1 MNKLIILLVLFI
13 TSPSVFAER
22 WVAKCTDGN
31 NLHYVQDYTGTG
43 HLFMEVATPRG
54 KKKIL
59 PIATLTQSKS
69 TAVSICGIVLGNDDP
84 VDAPVSQVCMNN
96 DLQIIYM
103 KFDHPSRDGGIQEG
117 KICKAKVEIFN
128 DE

>member
-1 MNKLIILLVLFI
+1 MNKLIISLALFI
-13 TSPSVFAER
+13 ASPSVFAER

-31 NLHYVQDYTGTG
+31 NLHYVQNHTGTG

-54 KKKIL
+54 KKKVL
-59 PIATLTQSKS
+59 PVATLVQSKS
-69 TAVSICGIVLGNDDP
+69 TAVSICGTVLGNNGP
-84 VDAPVSQVCMNN
+84 KNAPVSQVCMNN

-103 KFDHPSRDGGIQEG
+103 KFDHPSRDVGIQEG
-117 KICKAKVEIFN
+117 KICKARVEIFN